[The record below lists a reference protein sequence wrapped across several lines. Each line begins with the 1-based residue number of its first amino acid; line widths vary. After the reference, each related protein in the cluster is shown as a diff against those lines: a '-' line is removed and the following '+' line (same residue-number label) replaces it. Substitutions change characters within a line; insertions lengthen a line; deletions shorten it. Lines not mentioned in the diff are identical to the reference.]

1 MCAGRHELIGISTDD
16 VGRTQCVHAATT
28 SLADPQPHRQFLARF
43 NQRSPDASFQGRIQL
58 ARDGAQILPGHAYVA
73 PGSSHLMVVRDGA
86 RYVCRLS
93 DGPPVN
99 RHRPSVDVLFRSAA
113 RNAGANAVGIIL
125 TGMGDDG
132 ARGLLEMK
140 QAGAR
145 TFAQDEATSIVFG
158 MPKEAIAR
166 GAADKVIPLGSVA
179 RELLHAT
186 AR

>member
-1 MCAGRHELIGISTDD
+1 MVLAPVKGNPAAIYFNLAYDGDD
-16 VGRTQCVHAATT
+16 A
-28 SLADPQPHRQFLARF
+28 LALNRAEVKGAKSAMFHDYGDYNFKRQMM
-43 NQRSPDASFQGRIQL
+43 DM
-58 ARDGAQILPGHAYVA
+58 LPVPLKKGDKLEFK
-73 PGSSHLMVVRDGA
+73 PGGKHLMLERQGA
-86 RYVCRLS
+86 RYVVAVR
-93 DGPPVN
+93 DGPLVS

-113 RNAGANAVGIIL
+113 RSAGSNAVGVIM

-166 GAADKVIPLGSVA
+166 GAADKVVALRDIA
-179 RELLHAT
+179 REVLLAT